1 MLIEKSNSFCKLVSF
16 SELERKLVST
26 ALTYYNDD
34 RRKDYMRLRASL
46 KKAKSEKQRNYIF
59 SMMKELE
66 NFNVCLL
73 NSDNTFPAGL
83 LFKVLELYEKAKKDS
98 RYTQRLSQLSIV
110 NKQIKPEPYNI
121 FRWNNIPPKMRY
133 YQEECLSVAEKENRG
148 TFEVCVG
155 GGKTLIAANII
166 KTTGVNT
173 LFVVPSSA
181 LAQQTYEVFS
191 SYFGKSKV
199 QQLTTA
205 VVKSNKKLSPIL
217 ISTAQTLGSLTKQ
230 KLIHKVT
237 DHVHSLM
244 IDEAH
249 HSASSTYMNL
259 LPYIDHIYYRYNFSG
274 TYTRNDAKIM
284 ELWGVCDKK
293 LYKYSAAQATK
304 DGYLTPVEF
313 KIKTL
318 RGEHHSV
325 YNTEYS
331 KNYSSK
337 VFLDEIVKQ
346 VKAIPSDKQIL
357 ILVDRKELVGK
368 QISDWLKI
376 TKMESTYVTGDNNK
390 KELSKAMEEFND
402 KKIRILIASTV
413 LGEGA
418 DIRSTDYLIMARG
431 GKSEIAVT
439 QAVGRAV
446 RLYEGKKTATVI
458 DFDWAGPKWLGKHTK
473 LRMETYA
480 EEFNGKITKI

>member
-1 MLIEKSNSFCKLVSF
+1 MIIEKNNSLSRLVNANELDLKLV
-16 SELERKLVST
+16 KK
-26 ALTYYNDD
+26 ALTYYDETKK
-34 RRKDYMRLRASL
+34 RTYERLQIALSRTFSL
-46 KKAKSEKQRNYIF
+46 RKKAWIVGQLKLNEDYS
-59 SMMKELE
+59 
-66 NFNVCLL
+66 VCLL
-73 NSDNTFPAGL
+73 KEDNSFPTGL
-83 LFKVLELYEKAKKDS
+83 VFKVEELYRLAEKDN
-98 RYTQRLSQLSIV
+98 RYSQKLSGLKIV
-110 NKQIKPEPYNI
+110 NKQVKPEPYNI

-191 SYFGKSKV
+191 LYFGKSKV

-237 DHVHSLM
+237 GHVHSLM

-293 LYKYSAAQATK
+293 LYKYSSAQATK

-337 VFLDEIVKQ
+337 VFLSEIVKQ
-346 VKAIPSDKQIL
+346 VQAIPKDKQIL

-368 QISDWLKI
+368 QISDWLNLAGI
-376 TKMESTYVTGDNNK
+376 SSTYVTGDNNK
-390 KELSKAMEEFND
+390 KELSKAMEDFNN
-402 KKIRILIASTV
+402 KKIKILIASTV

-439 QAVGRAV
+439 QAIGRAV

-458 DFDWAGPKWLGKHTK
+458 DFDWVGPKWLGKHTK
-473 LRMETYA
+473 LRMETYV